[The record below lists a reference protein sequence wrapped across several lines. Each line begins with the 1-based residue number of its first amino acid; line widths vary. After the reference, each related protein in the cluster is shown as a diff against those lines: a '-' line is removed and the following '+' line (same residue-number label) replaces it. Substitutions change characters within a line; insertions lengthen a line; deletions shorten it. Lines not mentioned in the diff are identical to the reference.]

1 MSHTYSLICIES
13 REVFEVG
20 KIVSVDEL
28 GHPMPI
34 QFGSW
39 IDQDTSA
46 RIDLQSLQNLISWFL
61 IKNCGHR
68 IALVPESWSHML
80 DPDGTWTY
88 YDTVSEFLAALGD
101 IQPSEDLESRPLPD
115 WIHDSV
121 PLRKG

>member
-1 MSHTYSLICIES
+1 
-13 REVFEVG
+13 
-20 KIVSVDEL
+20 
-28 GHPMPI
+28 
-34 QFGSW
+34 
-39 IDQDTSA
+39 
-46 RIDLQSLQNLISWFL
+46 
-61 IKNCGHR
+61 
-68 IALVPESWSHML
+68 ML